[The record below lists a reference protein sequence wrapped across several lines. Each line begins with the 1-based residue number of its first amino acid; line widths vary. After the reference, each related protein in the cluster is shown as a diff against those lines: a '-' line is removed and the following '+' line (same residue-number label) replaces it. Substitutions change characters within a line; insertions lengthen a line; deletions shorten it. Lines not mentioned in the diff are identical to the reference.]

1 MRKGHPGPI
10 RVVHSPLK
18 DTSAGDVT
26 SEGPVPVWE
35 GQHAQVRSP
44 PCPSGSQGPDRPP
57 GGANAAAEGELEGGG
72 GGGGCGEEG
81 TVTRGLL
88 GRELSRSNKDAHP
101 SPQGLQASFPVCL
114 CPR

>member
-1 MRKGHPGPI
+1 MSPQRGRCPCGRGSTPRCGAHPA
-10 RVVHSPLK
+10 RVARRALTVH
-18 DTSAGDVT
+18 
-26 SEGPVPVWE
+26 
-35 GQHAQVRSP
+35 QVVLTLQLRVNW
-44 PCPSGSQGPDRPP
+44 R
-57 GGANAAAEGELEGGG
+57 EV